1 MSDSIKLHPKYGA
14 NPTLDV
20 CMVCQ
25 KETGS
30 IVLLGASYDG
40 EAPMRMVCGIEPCD
54 ACRKK
59 YLTKGI
65 LLVEAEEKYQGNSD
79 KKVKRPTG
87 KFIIIKDSGFKRMF
101 PTHQLP
107 VGKIIMV
114 EVGVLQKLNQQ
125 THG

>member
-30 IVLLGASYDG
+30 IVLLGASYKE

-59 YLTKGI
+59 YLSKGV
-65 LLVEAEEKYQGNSD
+65 LLVEVADEEAKQ
-79 KKVKRPTG
+79 PTG
-87 KFIIIKDSGFKRMF
+87 AFLIIKDSGFKKLF
-101 PTHQLP
+101 PTRHIPSVRIVRVQ
-107 VGKIIMV
+107 VGI
-114 EVGVLQKLNQQ
+114 LQKVKLMA
-125 THG
+125 GEK